1 MASLPSS
8 GALPPS
14 PAISGRR
21 RAVFLVHYIAIL
33 VVAELLIVFAGTI
46 DQEWPAL
53 VALVLEIF
61 LAFSLPVIGSFL
73 VGDRPLAAFL
83 GALTLPPLLRIVS
96 IATPATFLT
105 PSQWLGISSVPLILA
120 AVAVMQAQ
128 GLRPRDVFLALGVRR
143 YAALNIALVAAG
155 FAIGFAEF
163 QVVQPSPLVPTPE
176 SPEFPLA
183 LFAVVLTTGVTE
195 EIIFRGVLL
204 RTAVPVLRRAGAVAY
219 VSAVNACLV
228 IGFESVP
235 VLLFVFA
242 SGLVFGAVV
251 LVTESLWGAVGSHAI
266 ASIALYLILPFTV

>member
-105 PSQWLGISSVPLILA
+105 PSQWLGISSVPL
-120 AVAVMQAQ
+120 
-128 GLRPRDVFLALGVRR
+128 ALGVRR

-219 VSAVNACLV
+219 VRAVSACLV